1 MGGLHDTTTDARGID
16 HVVLAAL
23 RALRSAAPP
32 ARAPVVR
39 SPVGRAAAG
48 DAAAGD
54 PALRAQ
60 DRGGGGCALVVFGL
74 GVTVGGGKKDG
85 AQPARDVTVTV
96 TAKAAQ
102 AAAEKAGRTTGPTAQ
117 ATAPAGPDA
126 TVSQGS
132 YRVGKDIAAGTYRTG
147 GPAASDMPLCYWA
160 RAKDSSGTRESILA
174 NGTPKGPARVTVHT
188 GETFETNG
196 CRRWTKVG

>member
-1 MGGLHDTTTDARGID
+1 MSYSPHSAPSGQQLRPLAPLPFVPLSAGQPPVTRPPVTQHSGLKIA
-16 HVVLAAL
+16 
-23 RALRSAAPP
+23 
-32 ARAPVVR
+32 
-39 SPVGRAAAG
+39 VGA
-48 DAAAGD
+48 
-54 PALRAQ
+54 
-60 DRGGGGCALVVFGL
+60 GCALVVLGL
-74 GVTVGGGKKDG
+74 GVTVGSGKKDG

-174 NGTPKGPARVTVHT
+174 NGTPKGPARVNVHT